1 MPVALI
7 LSASFQTRDTAERL
21 VVIDLIGQT
30 RGRSRSTLYRHLREQ
45 DDTAIDTAITAL
57 IEAGVL
63 TANGDRVA
71 PAPALTRLES
81 LALIAI

>member
-1 MPVALI
+1 MLQ
-7 LSASFQTRDTAERL
+7 ASFQTRDTAERL
-21 VVIDLIGQT
+21 VVIDLLGQT
-30 RGRSRSTLYRHLREQ
+30 RGRTRDALYRHLRDQ
-45 DDTAIDTAITAL
+45 DDETINTAITAL

-71 PAPALTRLES
+71 PAPALARLES